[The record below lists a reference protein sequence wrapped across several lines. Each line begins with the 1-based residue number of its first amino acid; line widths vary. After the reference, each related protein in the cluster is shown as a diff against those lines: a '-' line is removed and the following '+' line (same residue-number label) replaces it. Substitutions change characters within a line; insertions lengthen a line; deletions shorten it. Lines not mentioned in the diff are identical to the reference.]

1 MRSVVPYLSRDFR
14 QALLEYQKET
24 QGTKTAKTRWL
35 SCVEDLNGY
44 FHGLSF
50 ALGYM
55 WVQKV
60 FDVEIIPFVS
70 KTFIVFSL
78 SRVNISKIAF
88 SLLAIPK
95 SRPSAHSHA
104 NKVIFI

>member
-24 QGTKTAKTRWL
+24 QGTKAAKARWL
-35 SCVEDLNGY
+35 SCIEDLNSY

-55 WVQKV
+55 WVQNV

-70 KTFIVFSL
+70 KTFGAIMLHSARLSTLKRVFL
-78 SRVNISKIAF
+78 LNI
-88 SLLAIPK
+88 
-95 SRPSAHSHA
+95 
-104 NKVIFI
+104 